1 MKTFRFTLV
10 NIAMVSILATC
21 TMAHGSPIMY
31 LTNNADGKI
40 VLTNESCVKNDNGRL
55 AYSTTPKANTL
66 IGCWTHDDIGI
77 HILWDG
83 TDLRSYDYTNWI
95 VIDKEKP
102 SL

>member
-1 MKTFRFTLV
+1 MKVKLALV
-10 NIAMVSILATC
+10 GLAFAWT
-21 TMAHGSPIMY
+21 TAHGSPIMY

-40 VLTNESCVKNDNGRL
+40 VLTNEACVKNDSGRL

-95 VIDKEKP
+95 VINKEKP